1 VKIYIIDAFHE
12 AGVELARQH
21 ADVVCWPDPAIK
33 DWPEHADA
41 VMVRS
46 SPITADE
53 LGRARHV
60 KIISKQGIGVD
71 GIALGAARQHGIPV
85 CRTPGINSH
94 AVAEMAFAL
103 SLAVTRRVV
112 RFDRAMR
119 AGEDIV
125 RPKNLGIEMQG
136 KTVGVVGMGNIGTIV
151 ARKWRGAFDARIV
164 AYDPHAPSDAWSDI
178 EHRRVDRLDELLTQ
192 VDLLTIHTPLTDET
206 RHLIGREQIAR
217 MKAGSVVIN
226 VSRGGIVEEGALFD
240 ALKSGHL
247 FGAACDVFEIEP
259 PPADHPLLSLPN
271 FIATPHAAAG
281 TVETQIRSA
290 TTVAQ
295 QALDVL
301 AGKPVPN
308 RVV

>member
-1 VKIYIIDAFHE
+1 
-12 AGVELARQH
+12 
-21 ADVVCWPDPAIK
+21 
-33 DWPEHADA
+33 
-41 VMVRS
+41 
-46 SPITADE
+46 
-53 LGRARHV
+53 
-60 KIISKQGIGVD
+60 
-71 GIALGAARQHGIPV
+71 
-85 CRTPGINSH
+85 
-94 AVAEMAFAL
+94 
-103 SLAVTRRVV
+103 VV

-217 MKAGSVVIN
+217 MKPGSVVIN